1 MTLHARSDV
10 EGPCCRV
17 HASNVLCIGDFLH
30 DHFNL
35 RILGHVKYEYM
46 LIVLRPQSQDS
57 CVMRVIAFNF
67 NLEKVWQRTLGQR
80 GN

>member
-1 MTLHARSDV
+1 M

-17 HASNVLCIGDFLH
+17 HASNVLCIGDFFH

-35 RILGHVKYEYM
+35 QIPGHVEYEYM
-46 LIVLRPQSQDS
+46 LIVSRPQSQDT

-67 NLEKVWQRTLGQR
+67 NPEKVWQRTLGLR